1 MKKHQTSWNTHTYT
15 HTHTHT
21 HTLTHRHIKWNDT
34 QAVKKKKKNLP
45 SVTTRV
51 DPEGIMWRKISQRN
65 TSIIWFHL
73 CVESEKQNRWKHITK
88 LKQSN
93 RCREQMGDCQ
103 RERGRGRKEINE
115 RDSEI
120 ETWEKCQ
127 WRKDTLTMA
136 APTAQLVRNPLEMQE
151 TPARSLGGEDP
162 LEMG

>member
-1 MKKHQTSWNTHTYT
+1 MKKHQTSWNTQTHKHTHTYT
-15 HTHTHT
+15 Y
-21 HTLTHRHIKWNDT
+21 KMEWYSGC
-34 QAVKKKKKNLP
+34 KKKKKRKKILP
-45 SVTTRV
+45 SVTTQV

-73 CVESEKQNRWKHITK
+73 CVESEKQNKWKHITK

-120 ETWEKCQ
+120 QTWEKCQ
-127 WRKDTLTMA
+127 WRKDALTVA
-136 APTAQLVRNPLEMQE
+136 ALTAKLVRNP
-151 TPARSLGGEDP
+151 PA
-162 LEMG
+162 M